1 MSMSTFL
8 ILGIGSAAVSCLAA
22 TPSSDDRAGER
33 MHGGLEL
40 LRPALPDGGTWL
52 LGEAGV
58 GRPFLARIL
67 IVNRSQAQILLWEH
81 ETTEGTLC
89 AAVELTDAAGRT
101 HLLKPPVIER
111 TGSGPARIAIAPNAI
126 HRIDLELLRASGIRE
141 LEPGDYELRVVYMN
155 RNPGSSAP
163 PVWTGRLVSEA
174 VAIRIVPL
182 GRP

>member
-1 MSMSTFL
+1 MSISTFL
-8 ILGIGSAAVSCLAA
+8 ILGIGSAVLSCLSA
-22 TPSSDDRAGER
+22 TPPRDDRAEER
-33 MHGGLEL
+33 MHGGLEI
-40 LRPALPDGGTWL
+40 LRPGLPDGQTWL

-67 IVNRSQAQILLWEH
+67 IVNRSQASIVLWDH
-81 ETTEGTLC
+81 ETTEGSLC

-101 HLLKPPVIER
+101 RLLKPPVIER

-126 HRIDLELLRASGIRE
+126 HRLELELLRASGIRE
-141 LEPGDYELRVVYMN
+141 LEPGDYELRVVYLN
-155 RNPGSSAP
+155 RNAGTSAP

-174 VAIRIVPL
+174 VAIRIVPP